1 MLYFITWN
9 KNKFIEV
16 QAVIKNIKQ
25 MNIDLAELQ
34 EIDPHK
40 IIEAKLIEARKH
52 HDGEFIVEDTSLYMD
67 CLNWLPWPLIKW
79 FEKKLGNEWIFEIA
93 KKHDNYK
100 VIAKTLIGYWDS
112 NWEIQFFEGILEW
125 KIIKPEFESDFGWA
139 PIFCPEWYDCS
150 FAELSIKER
159 NNMSMRWQALD
170 KLKEFLD
177 NKK

>member
-1 MLYFITWN
+1 
-9 KNKFIEV
+9 
-16 QAVIKNIKQ
+16 
-25 MNIDLAELQ
+25 
-34 EIDPHK
+34 
-40 IIEAKLIEARKH
+40 
-52 HDGEFIVEDTSLYMD
+52 MD

-93 KKHDNYK
+93 KKHNNYK

-112 NWEIQFFEGILEW
+112 VWEIQFFEGILEW
-125 KIIKPEFESDFGWA
+125 KIIKPEFKSDFGWA